1 MSKFLVKKT
10 QELKGSVEID
20 GAKNAALPILAATV
34 LADEPCKIRDVP
46 NLSDVKEM
54 CKLLEHLGAEN
65 LRRGKSISIDCTN
78 VNNFVAPYEL
88 VGKFRGSFLV
98 AGPLLAK
105 YHRAKISLPGG
116 CPIGS
121 RPIDLHL
128 KGFAA
133 MGSEINYENGYVEL
147 SAKRLKGTKLYLDF
161 PSVGATENIMM
172 AACLAD
178 GQTIIENAATEPE
191 ITDLATFLMCMGA
204 DIKGAGTDTIRINGM
219 RELRGAAH
227 TVIPDR
233 IEAGTFMAMTALIG
247 GSVAIKNVVCEH
259 VKPITAKLKEIGAQV
274 QEMEDE
280 IWVTRKGELQ
290 PTDIKTLPF
299 PGFPTDMQ
307 SQFTTLMSLVHGTSM
322 IVETVFENRF
332 MHVGELRRMGANIKV
347 EGCTA
352 VIEGVDSLSAATVKA
367 PDLRAGA
374 ALVMAGMC
382 ADGDTII
389 EDIRHIDRGYYQME
403 KKVTALGGRMER
415 I

>member
-1 MSKFLVKKT
+1 MSKFLVRKT
-10 QELKGSVEID
+10 EELKGSVEID
-20 GAKNAALPILAATV
+20 GAKNAALPALAATI
-34 LADEPCKIRDVP
+34 LADEPCKVQSVP
-46 NLSDVKEM
+46 NLSDVKDM
-54 CKLLEHLGAEN
+54 CKLLDHFGVEN
-65 LRRGKSISIDCTN
+65 IRRGKMISVDAGN
-78 VNNFVAPYEL
+78 VRELTAPYEL

-116 CPIGS
+116 CPIGT

-133 MGSEINYENGYVEL
+133 MGAEISHENGYVEL
-147 SAKRLKGTKLYLDF
+147 QAKRLHGTKLYLDF

-204 DIKGAGTDTIRINGM
+204 DIKGAGTDTIRINGV
-219 RELRGAAH
+219 RILHGASH
-227 TVIPDR
+227 MLIPDR
-233 IEAGTFMAMTALIG
+233 IEAGTFMAMAALVG
-247 GSVAIKNVVCEH
+247 GSVVIKNVVCEH

-274 QEMEDE
+274 QEREDE
-280 IWVTRKGELQ
+280 ICVTRKGELQ
-290 PTDIKTLPF
+290 AADIKTLPF

-307 SQFTTLMSLVHGTSM
+307 AQFTALMSLVSGTSI

-367 PDLRAGA
+367 TDLRAGA
-374 ALVMAGMC
+374 ALVMAAMC
-382 ADGDTII
+382 AEGDSII
-389 EDIRHIDRGYYQME
+389 EEIHHIDRGYFQME
-403 KKVTALGGRMER
+403 KKVSALGGNMER

>member
-10 QELKGSVEID
+10 QELKGSVEIY

-133 MGSEINYENGYVEL
+133 MGAEINYENGYVEL
-147 SAKRLKGTKLYLDF
+147 RAKRLKGTKLYLDF

-307 SQFTTLMSLVHGTSM
+307 SQFTTLMSLVQGTSM

>member
-133 MGSEINYENGYVEL
+133 MGAEINYENGYVEL
-147 SAKRLKGTKLYLDF
+147 RAKRLKGTKLYLDF

>member
-10 QELKGSVEID
+10 EELKGIVEID
-20 GAKNAALPILAATV
+20 GAKNAALPILAAAI
-34 LADEPCKIRDVP
+34 LANRPCKIQDVP

-54 CKLLEHLGAEN
+54 CKLLEHLGAQN
-65 LRRGKSISIDCTN
+65 MRRGKAISVDSGNI
-78 VNNFVAPYEL
+78 NNFVAPYEL

-105 YHRAKISLPGG
+105 YHKAKVSLPGG

-133 MGSEINYENGYVEL
+133 MGAEISHENGYVEL
-147 SAKRLKGTKLYLDF
+147 NAKRLKGTKLYLDF

-172 AACLAD
+172 AACLAE

-204 DIKGAGTDTIRINGM
+204 DIKGAGTDTIRINGV
-219 RELRGAAH
+219 RELGGATH

-233 IEAGTFMAMTALIG
+233 IEAGTFMAMAALVG
-247 GSVAIKNVVCEH
+247 GSVTIKNVVAEH
-259 VKPITAKLKEIGAQV
+259 VKPITAKLKEIGTEV
-274 QEMEDE
+274 QEHEDE
-280 IWVTRKGELQ
+280 IRVTRKNALHAS
-290 PTDIKTLPF
+290 DIKTLPF

-307 SQFTTLMSLVHGTSM
+307 SQFTSLMSLVHGTSV

-352 VIEGVDSLSAATVKA
+352 VIEGVETLSAATVKA
-367 PDLRAGA
+367 TDLRAGA

-382 ADGDTII
+382 AEGDTVI

-403 KKVTALGGRMER
+403 KKVAALGGKMER